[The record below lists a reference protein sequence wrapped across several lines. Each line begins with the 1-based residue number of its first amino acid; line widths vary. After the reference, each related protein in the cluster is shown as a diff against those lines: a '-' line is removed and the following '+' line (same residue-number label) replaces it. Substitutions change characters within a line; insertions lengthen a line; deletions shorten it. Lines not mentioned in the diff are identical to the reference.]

1 MGFIAPAGTP
11 IALSTTAAALLK
23 GWIQPGARD
32 NLGTGLANLAGHTR
46 CSLVSTGRAAMT
58 LTLRAMH
65 RLAAVSDRCEVIVPA
80 YTCYSVPAAVFK
92 AGLQVRLCDIDPETL
107 SLDLDRLE
115 QMDTGRVLAIASA
128 NLYGLPNDLER
139 IEGFARRRGLFMLDD
154 AAQAMGAF
162 ISDRPAGGFGDAGL
176 FSLDKGKN
184 ITSLEGGAIL
194 ASRPDLLGSLD
205 EELRTALPTRATRT
219 AGTAIKLLLYSVML
233 RPTAYGAISSL
244 PFLGLGRTPYDEKY
258 ELAEYSPVLAGVAL
272 RLLKELPELT
282 HIRRRNAEALL
293 RSLADQSGI
302 IAPKLLPGARPAYAR
317 LPVFSRKAE
326 LRDQIVERL
335 VAAGIGATRS
345 YPLAL
350 NRVAEVA
357 ARLPST
363 DLQQPGAERV
373 AQTIITLP
381 THPYVPADLGP
392 RISQIVS
399 EALA

>member
-1 MGFIAPAGTP
+1 
-11 IALSTTAAALLK
+11 
-23 GWIQPGARD
+23 
-32 NLGTGLANLAGHTR
+32 
-46 CSLVSTGRAAMT
+46 MT
-58 LTLRAMH
+58 LTLRAMQ
-65 RLAAVSDRCEVIVPA
+65 RLAAATDRCEVIVPA

-115 QMDTGRVLAIASA
+115 QMNTGRVLAIASA
-128 NLYGLPNDLER
+128 NLYGLPNDLEQ
-139 IEGFARRRGLFMLDD
+139 IEAFARRRGLFMLDD

-194 ASRPDLLGSLD
+194 ASRMDLLDSLD
-205 EELRTALPTRATRT
+205 EEIRAALPTRAAHT
-219 AGTAIKLLLYSVML
+219 AAISIKLLLYSVML
-233 RPTAYGAISSL
+233 RPTAYGAISRL
-244 PFLGLGRTPYDEKY
+244 PFLGLGRTPYDENY
-258 ELAEYSPVLAGVAL
+258 EIASYSPVLAGVAL
-272 RLLKELPELT
+272 RLFTELPELT
-282 HIRRRNAEALL
+282 LVRRRNADAILQ
-293 RSLADQSGI
+293 SLACHSGLV
-302 IAPKLLPGARPAYAR
+302 APKLLPGARPAYAR

-326 LRDQIVERL
+326 LRDRIIELL

-350 NRVAEVA
+350 NKVPEVA
-357 ARLPST
+357 TRLPST
-363 DLQQPGAERV
+363 DLEQPGAERV

-392 RISQIVS
+392 RISRIIS
-399 EALA
+399 EASV